1 VELPTPVL
9 LTIGGIMGA
18 LTNVA
23 LGPKAILLPRRVG
36 GCIHLGFLAQLIV
49 SIGVANAVGHDLQSA
64 FLSALCGMSLMRS
77 VKRRLETA
85 FQGLAGEFE
94 EASDE

>member
-1 VELPTPVL
+1 MELATPVL

-18 LTNVA
+18 LTNAA

-49 SIGVANAVGHDLQSA
+49 SIGVAHAVGHDLQSA
-64 FLSALCGMSLMRS
+64 FLAALCGVSLMRT
-77 VKRRLETA
+77 VKRRLESA
-85 FQGLAGEFE
+85 FQGLAVEFE
-94 EASDE
+94 EESDD